1 MARILVADDEEL
13 VRASLAVVLRRAGHV
28 VALAAD
34 GEDALRK
41 FGSNRYDLVIT
52 DIVMPRM
59 EGIETVRALRRL
71 EPGVRIIAMSGRG
84 SDGGFYLKA
93 AIALGADATLQK
105 PFRASEL
112 RHMVEE
118 VLAMPRS
125 SSEILWYRQVERR
138 TLDPTGAALK
148 LPLARKSELPIAET
162 RFRGNE
168 GRTVQPGRLDRYGR
182 SA

>member
-13 VRASLAVVLRRAGHV
+13 VRASLPGVLRRAGHV

-93 AIALGADATLQK
+93 AIALGADATLQ
-105 PFRASEL
+105 
-112 RHMVEE
+112 
-118 VLAMPRS
+118 
-125 SSEILWYRQVERR
+125 
-138 TLDPTGAALK
+138 
-148 LPLARKSELPIAET
+148 
-162 RFRGNE
+162 
-168 GRTVQPGRLDRYGR
+168 
-182 SA
+182 